1 MLNREYTLEEALNY
15 RLEED
20 YDLID
25 EGRKRNK
32 VVIMLKHHEPLD
44 RILLYPV
51 QMKLLF
57 FPLRKNMVFQLFHN
71 AEQAG
76 NDLCLFELLEGSI

>member
-44 RILLYPV
+44 RILLYSG
-51 QMKLLF
+51 
-57 FPLRKNMVFQLFHN
+57 
-71 AEQAG
+71 AG
-76 NDLCLFELLEGSI
+76 Q

>member
-20 YDLID
+20 YDLIV

-44 RILLYPV
+44 RSLLYSGADEAV
-51 QMKLLF
+51 VLSI
-57 FPLRKNMVFQLFHN
+57 
-71 AEQAG
+71 AEEHG
-76 NDLCLFELLEGSI
+76 IPIIS

>member
-20 YDLID
+20 YDLIH

-44 RILLYPV
+44 RILLYSGPDEAV
-51 QMKLLF
+51 VLSI
-57 FPLRKNMVFQLFHN
+57 
-71 AEQAG
+71 AEEHG
-76 NDLCLFELLEGSI
+76 IPIIP

>member
-25 EGRKRNK
+25 EGRKETK
-32 VVIMLKHHEPLD
+32 W
-44 RILLYPV
+44 
-51 QMKLLF
+51 
-57 FPLRKNMVFQLFHN
+57 
-71 AEQAG
+71 
-76 NDLCLFELLEGSI
+76 

>member
-1 MLNREYTLEEALNY
+1 MYIDLTQLDELIYIY
-15 RLEED
+15 QD

-44 RILLYPV
+44 RILLYSGADEAV
-51 QMKLLF
+51 VLSI
-57 FPLRKNMVFQLFHN
+57 
-71 AEQAG
+71 AEEHG
-76 NDLCLFELLEGSI
+76 IPIIP

>member
-1 MLNREYTLEEALNY
+1 MYIDLTQLDEIIYIY
-15 RLEED
+15 QD

-44 RILLYPV
+44 RILLYSGV
-51 QMKLLF
+51 DEAVVLSI
-57 FPLRKNMVFQLFHN
+57 
-71 AEQAG
+71 AEEHG
-76 NDLCLFELLEGSI
+76 IPIIP

>member
-1 MLNREYTLEEALNY
+1 MLNREYTLEVALNY

-32 VVIMLKHHEPLD
+32 MVIMLKHHEPLD
-44 RILLYPV
+44 RILLYSGADEAV
-51 QMKLLF
+51 VLSI
-57 FPLRKNMVFQLFHN
+57 
-71 AEQAG
+71 AEEHG
-76 NDLCLFELLEGSI
+76 IPIIP